1 MLVTENI
8 SAGQVETDPF
18 PVIIAPNVLDAAL
31 HESLKSGLPSLDVL
45 TKGKKYPGNYR
56 LNYSA
61 TNLAFNPEVPL
72 VWKQFVQEHLGQ
84 RFLDDI
90 LRLLGGAIQTEYPDL
105 VSSRGTPLSLKA
117 GIRPVDQDSDADVLL
132 DCQLAVNTPVTIGGT
147 TVRAPHIDCPKK
159 LFVGLLYLRLD
170 GDDSVGGELEIYK
183 PTKPSPALDQNRTAS
198 VGDMKVVRRI
208 PYESNT
214 LVLFLN
220 TPRSFHGVTVR
231 GRTPH
236 HRLFVNLLGEMREPL
251 FQLAPSTRSAPPI
264 VSMKPGTPRRP
275 EGGSLRG

>member
-8 SAGQVETDPF
+8 AVGQVENDPF
-18 PVIIAPNVLDAAL
+18 PLIVVPNVLDASL
-31 HESLKSGLPSLDVL
+31 HQSLKSGLPSLDEL

-61 TNLAFNPEVPL
+61 TNLAFNPKVPSI
-72 VWKQFVQEHLGQ
+72 WKQFVQEHLGQ
-84 RFLDDI
+84 GFLDDV
-90 LRLLGGAIQTEYPDL
+90 LRLFGGAIAKEYPDL
-105 VSSRGTPLSLKA
+105 ASSRGTPLSLKA
-117 GIRPVDQDSDADVLL
+117 GIRPVDQDSDADVLM

-170 GDDSVGGELEIYK
+170 GDDSIGGELELYR
-183 PTKPSPALDQNRTAS
+183 PTKPNPGLDQTRTAS
-198 VGDMKVVRRI
+198 VADMEVVRRI

-251 FQLAPSTRSAPPI
+251 FRLTTSNRTAPPI
-264 VSMKPGTPRRP
+264 VTMKPGSPRRSD
-275 EGGSLRG
+275 GGSLQG